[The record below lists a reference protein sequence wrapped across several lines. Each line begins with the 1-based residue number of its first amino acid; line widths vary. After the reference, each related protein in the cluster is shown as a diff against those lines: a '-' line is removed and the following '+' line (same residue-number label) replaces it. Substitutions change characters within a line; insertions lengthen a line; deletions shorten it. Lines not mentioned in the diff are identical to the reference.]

1 MSVVEEMNKLA
12 ERYSEL
18 EDAKEQVEDLLMR
31 IEEIALPSGIE
42 GSHHAE
48 MEWGDTLA
56 QIENEMQEIENRIR

>member
-31 IEEIALPSGIE
+31 IEEIALPSGIY
-42 GSHHAE
+42 GSHHSE
-48 MEWGDTLA
+48 MEWGDTLE
-56 QIENEMQEIENRIR
+56 QIENEMQAIEDRIR